1 MARRTYVLARTRVL
15 AMSCIAGLLQLLELL
30 RHVHLGPV
38 LGRNGAPLC
47 AVPAIDFVPLLGPEV
62 VVPAPADR
70 SPLDPLH
77 RDGDPAHGALELLSR
92 ARPAA
97 GLDSFV
103 DGHGGDPAFKID
115 PTDTVLEG

>member
-62 VVPAPADR
+62 VVPAPA
-70 SPLDPLH
+70 
-77 RDGDPAHGALELLSR
+77 
-92 ARPAA
+92 ARPPVLGGDHQVEEDPRVGGWRPPDRVLD
-97 GLDSFV
+97 GLESFV
-103 DGHGGDPAFKID
+103 DG
-115 PTDTVLEG
+115 